1 MTYEIADILEFL
13 MIYTAFVFVSKYVF
27 MESGI
32 QGKIRYVYHAV
43 VTVAIITAYMFS
55 RDFAFL
61 VGVVSFAIYVLIE
74 RRTYRLYKSFIAIP
88 MLGVVYGLILP
99 LEMIPNM
106 VFEIGSNANNISKI
120 IFFSFMITGLLLVQY
135 RYDGQRTMNIGS
147 TMSLTSSRRRLS
159 KFEKTSLMIVGYLE
173 FIFATFILVPTDE
186 LIDATDYEYLLKAI
200 TLMFGASTF
209 ILTLVLIAVVL
220 AGNRRSYLNDKVADM
235 QFNIIVTM
243 AEIVENRD
251 SNTGGHI
258 QRTARY
264 VDIIARQLKSNSS
277 YSDQM
282 TDQFIHDLSVAA
294 PLHDIGKIHV
304 SDEILNYPGRLNEQ
318 QFAIMKSHAAEGK
331 KLLQHSK
338 MHLGNFSYLEM
349 AIDMAG
355 SHHEWWDGSNKGYPD
370 NLKGEEIPLC
380 ARIMAVAD
388 VFDALTARRI
398 YKEPMPLEKAIN
410 IILSEK
416 GTHFDPVVVDAF
428 LESMSEIKDA
438 LDDFDKGYNFFD
450 NDKDEHED

>member
-1 MTYEIADILEFL
+1 MTYAIADILEFL
-13 MIYTAFVFVSKYVF
+13 MIYTAFVFISKYVF
-27 MESGI
+27 MENSLK
-32 QGKIRYVYHAV
+32 GKVKYIFHAV
-43 VTVAIITAYMFS
+43 VIVAAITAYMFNEN
-55 RDFAFL
+55 FAFFL
-61 VGVVSFAIYVLIE
+61 GEIFFVIYVFVE
-74 RRTYRLYKSFIAIP
+74 RRTFRIYKSFITIP

-99 LEMIPNM
+99 FEAIPNIF
-106 VFEIGSNANNISKI
+106 FEVSSDANNIAKI
-120 IFFSFMITGLLLVQY
+120 VLYSLMVIVLLLLQY
-135 RYDGQRTMNIGS
+135 RYDGSKATNLGS
-147 TMSLTSSRRRLS
+147 TMSFTSNRRKLS
-159 KFEKTSLMIVGYLE
+159 KFEKTALLIVGSLE
-173 FIFATFILVPTDE
+173 YVFATFILVPTDE
-186 LIDATDYEYLLKAI
+186 LIEETDTEFLLQSI
-200 TLMFGASTF
+200 TLMFGISTF
-209 ILTLVLIAVVL
+209 VLTIVLIAVVL
-220 AGNRRSYLNDKVADM
+220 VGNRRAYLNDKVSDM

-264 VDIIARQLKSNSS
+264 VDIIARQLKSNSP

-304 SDEILNYPGRLNEQ
+304 SDEILNYPGRLSEE

-331 KLLQHSK
+331 KLLQNSK
-338 MHLGNFSYLEM
+338 MHLGDFSYLEM

-355 SHHEWWDGSNKGYPD
+355 AHHEWWDGSSRGYPD
-370 NLKGEEIPLC
+370 QLKGEEIPLC

-398 YKEPMPLEKAIN
+398 YKAPMPIERAVS
-410 IILSEK
+410 IITSER

-428 LESMSEIKDA
+428 VDA
-438 LDDFDKGYNFFD
+438 LSSVKEALAEFDSSFNASA
-450 NDKDEHED
+450 NEED